1 MNLNY
6 FSRIA
11 RISAALSTIAVLSMA
26 PKTALGD
33 SFTVAQQAAGTQT
46 PGLAGVTFENF
57 NESSGGVSTFN
68 GTTNFGGSSITGTYS
83 GDFSINKPD
92 MFGGAG
98 GTGFYIATTTP
109 NGQPGSYTL
118 NLSAQVN
125 YFGLWFSALD
135 LGNNL
140 TFINTVTDTTVFT
153 FSPANYAALVG
164 ACPNTSDPYCGNP
177 NTAFLGE
184 NADQQYAYLNF
195 LDTSGTFNEI
205 VFTENPAVGQ
215 FESDN
220 QAVAQNVTSI
230 PGTVLTPTPEP
241 SSLVLFGSGILA
253 AAGMVRRKVVR

>member
-33 SFTVAQQAAGTQT
+33 SFTVSQLGAGVQT
-46 PGLAGVTFENF
+46 PTGITSNVETF
-57 NESSGGVSTFN
+57 STPLTGGDKTTFN
-68 GTTNFGGSSITGTYS
+68 GSGITGTYT
-83 GDFSINKPD
+83 GDFSINPAD
-92 MFGGAG
+92 VFGGAG
-98 GTGFYIATTTP
+98 GTGSYIATTTP
-109 NGQPGSYTL
+109 NGHPGTYTL
-118 NLSAQVN
+118 SLSAQVN

-135 LGNNL
+135 AGNNL
-140 TFINTVTDTTVFT
+140 TFEDNGVVVFT
-153 FSPANYAALVG
+153 FSPTNYSALVG

-177 NTAFLGE
+177 NAPFQGQ

-195 LDTSGTFNEI
+195 LDTTGTFNEI
-205 VFTENPAVGQ
+205 VFTEDPAVGQ
-215 FESDN
+215 LESDN